1 MALMRIALRRPLA
14 DQPPANRR
22 RLADRRRRDGTRS
35 VLAQAALSTLI
46 KDGDRGWQAVIDE
59 VWAMWLDEPEEVLWE
74 GLTRWHRPALVGRP
88 VGDAGWDPI
97 LRGLSLVALDEG
109 SMDDMAVR
117 SALAEAAVRTDHPIG
132 EIARRRIL
140 SGDGNVVDAVCAEAT
155 TRPAL
160 AALCLE
166 HGLAPSDPLDAAVFF
181 LLTGQTEHHRAV
193 DPDGSLLALGYQSAT
208 AEVRRRLRTAM
219 VEAGDLDVAQVLVRT
234 GKRDRQAHPTAEE
247 ARHLA
252 IRLADRRAW
261 DELWRLV
268 QHLPLLEAV
277 TAARLFDAWRPA
289 GDRDRTLFDRLTGA
303 APKPLAEAR
312 RALTTFD
319 TTRIEVPEF
328 VHDGSFSLDGRRLAV
343 LTMPHRHSPG
353 QGTIRVFD
361 LAGGGLVEQ
370 YAMTEAVRPVF
381 RLDVHFALLGDVLIA
396 SELRPLPGT
405 THDVH
410 SVLSWCSGGHVE
422 ERESL
427 RAVGALVPSPARG
440 GGFVICIRRDGE
452 LQFRGGGGDLV
463 STVRLRDVL
472 GTAERIPPIR
482 ALAIEP
488 GSGRLAVAGDGLTIF
503 DARDAAHVRL
513 LAHEPTMIRDVV
525 FLDQNRLVTTDSH
538 QGVRLWQ
545 LTGNRLEHRTAPV
558 RPGPL
563 PQRIL
568 TWEIEAHSPIV
579 IPQRGEIA
587 VLGHVP
593 DVFGRGDV
601 HRKPADVWYLD
612 AESLRV
618 INEPRELTGTRGRAL
633 WTSPDGARHAL
644 GGEGFVDVVSPV
656 HSSAVTA
663 IAERPLAKMAPADLA
678 TVSQALR
685 DTPPG
690 SATRPFLELLR
701 DCLEHRFASDVQL
714 GTAAP
719 ATGGPHDIALA
730 EEAEGDQGPW

>member
-1 MALMRIALRRPLA
+1 MVLMRIALRRPLA
-14 DQPPANRR
+14 DLPPADRR

-35 VLAQAALSTLI
+35 VLARAALSTLI

-74 GLTRWHRPALVGRP
+74 ALARWHRPALDGRP

-109 SMDDMAVR
+109 SVDDVAVL
-117 SALAEAAVRTDHPIG
+117 SALAEAAVRTDHPVG

-140 SGDGNVVDAVCAEAT
+140 SGDRNVVDAVCAEAT

-166 HGLAPSDPLDAAVFF
+166 HGLAPSDPVDAAVFF
-181 LLTGQTEHHRAV
+181 LLTGQTAHHGAV

-208 AEVRRRLRTAM
+208 AEIRRRLRTAM
-219 VEAGDLDVAQVLVRT
+219 VEAGDLDVAQVLAGT
-234 GKRDRQAHPTAEE
+234 GKRDRQARPTAEE

-289 GDRDRTLFDRLTGA
+289 GDRDRMLFDRLTGA
-303 APKPLAEAR
+303 APERLAEAR

-319 TTRIEVPEF
+319 TTHIEVPGF
-328 VHDGSFSLDGRRLAV
+328 VHHGAFSPDGRRLAV
-343 LTMPHRHSPG
+343 LTTQHRHSSR
-353 QGTIRVFD
+353 QGAIRVFEP
-361 LAGGGLVEQ
+361 AGGLVEQ
-370 YAMTEAVRPVF
+370 YAMTEAVWPVF
-381 RLDVHFALLGDVLIA
+381 RLDVHFALLGDVLIVA
-396 SELRPLPGT
+396 ELRPVPGT
-405 THDVH
+405 TRDVH
-410 SVLSWCSGGHVE
+410 SVLSWCSGGQVE

-427 RAVGALVPSPARG
+427 RPVGALVPSPARG
-440 GGFVICIRRDGE
+440 GGFVVCTQKDGE
-452 LQFRGGGGDLV
+452 LQFRGGDGDLV
-463 STVRLRDVL
+463 STVRLRDEL
-472 GTAERIPPIR
+472 GTTGRFPPVS

-488 GSGRLAVAGDGLTIF
+488 GSGRLAVAGDGLAIF

-513 LAHEPTMIRDVV
+513 LAHERTMIRDVV
-525 FLDQNRLVTTDSH
+525 FLDQNRLVTTDSE
-538 QGVRLWQ
+538 QGVRLWR

-563 PQRIL
+563 PRRIL

-593 DVFGRGDV
+593 DRLGRGDV
-601 HRKPADVWYLD
+601 HRKPGDVWYLD

-618 INEPRELTGTRGRAL
+618 IDEPRELTGTRGRAL
-633 WTSPDGARHAL
+633 WTSSDGDRHAL
-644 GGEGFVDVVSPV
+644 GGDGFVDVVSPV
-656 HSSAVTA
+656 HSPAVTA
-663 IAERPLAKMAPADLA
+663 MAERPLAEMTPADLA

-690 SATRPFLELLR
+690 SAPRPFLELLR

-714 GTAAP
+714 GKAAP
-719 ATGGPHDIALA
+719 ATGDPHDIALA